1 MILLEQI
8 PKAQQGRVILNN
20 IDLSFADRQH
30 YVIIGESGSGKTTLL
45 NLIAGYEQPD
55 AGSIRIDKRS
65 RIEYLFQDT
74 LLFSNISV
82 KENMMIKWLG
92 QHRSADQDE
101 FEENSKRA
109 LALFS
114 VDRFADSKVYS
125 LSGGEKRRVELAQI
139 FLSDPDI
146 LLLDEPT
153 ANLDVENKKF
163 IVEMIHKNFRNTIV
177 IVVSHDDQNF
187 FQNYVLLKLQEGKL
201 YNE

>member
-8 PKAQQGRVILNN
+8 LKAQQGRVILNN

-82 KENMMIKWLG
+82 K
-92 QHRSADQDE
+92 S
-101 FEENSKRA
+101 S
-109 LALFS
+109 
-114 VDRFADSKVYS
+114 
-125 LSGGEKRRVELAQI
+125 
-139 FLSDPDI
+139 
-146 LLLDEPT
+146 
-153 ANLDVENKKF
+153 
-163 IVEMIHKNFRNTIV
+163 
-177 IVVSHDDQNF
+177 
-187 FQNYVLLKLQEGKL
+187 
-201 YNE
+201 

>member
-8 PKAQQGRVILNN
+8 LKAPQGRVILNN
-20 IDLSFADRQH
+20 IDLSFVDRQH
-30 YVIIGESGSGKTTLL
+30 YVVIGESGSGKTTLL

-82 KENMMIKWLG
+82 KENMMIKWFG
-92 QHRSADQDE
+92 QHRSTDQDE

-114 VDRFADSKVYS
+114 VDHFADSKVYS